1 MAINPTF
8 FWQNKEEIMSKNMNE
23 NEEVSVNPEVLAG
36 VIHDYY
42 NSGIKLATTTI
53 KNYLEN
59 IMNSREDAIELCNKM
74 IDDANQTIAE
84 IHEKLGVEE

>member
-1 MAINPTF
+1 MAEKVQCSFCEKKIDADKI
-8 FWQNKEEIMSKNMNE
+8 Q
-23 NEEVSVNPEVLAG
+23 NEEVSVNPEVMAG

-42 NSGIKLATTTI
+42 NSGIKLAATTI

-59 IMNSREDAIELCNKM
+59 IMNSREDAITLCNKM

>member
-1 MAINPTF
+1 
-8 FWQNKEEIMSKNMNE
+8 MSKNMNE
-23 NEEVSVNPEVLAG
+23 NEEVSVNPEVMAG

-42 NSGIKLATTTI
+42 NSGIKLAATTI

-74 IDDANQTIAE
+74 IDDANRTIAE

>member
-1 MAINPTF
+1 
-8 FWQNKEEIMSKNMNE
+8 MSKNMNE
-23 NEEVSVNPEVLAG
+23 NEEVSVNSEVMTG

>member
-1 MAINPTF
+1 
-8 FWQNKEEIMSKNMNE
+8 MSKNMNE
-23 NEEVSVNPEVLAG
+23 NEEVSVNPEVMAG

-42 NSGIKLATTTI
+42 NSGIKLAATTI

-59 IMNSREDAIELCNKM
+59 IMNSREEAIELCNKM

-84 IHEKLGVEE
+84 IQEKLGVKE